1 MFEHFVHEFSMVA
14 GYIGSLILQHKNN
27 QNSNKTRNRQLI
39 KKLAILIYRMGK
51 VYRNINSILRVTTV
65 YPNISEDEDMKN
77 INEQVHERF
86 VLYLMNNKDMIA
98 QLLIESNEHIKLID
112 DFGEDVS
119 LDLKLIQNNL
129 SDANKLLVWINEF
142 FVNSVS
148 NDPIPEDSIYPESLY
163 DENVSWKL
171 YHKTFLEKNKKI
183 SDLNTQ
189 SAELI
194 NVEV

>member
-112 DFGEDVS
+112 DFGDVS
-119 LDLKLIQNNL
+119 LDLKLIRNNL
-129 SDANKLLVWINEF
+129 FNANKLLVWVNEF

-148 NDPIPEDSIYPESLY
+148 NDPYL
-163 DENVSWKL
+163 
-171 YHKTFLEKNKKI
+171 KI
-183 SDLNTQ
+183 QYTPNRCMMKMYLGNFT
-189 SAELI
+189 I
-194 NVEV
+194 KYF